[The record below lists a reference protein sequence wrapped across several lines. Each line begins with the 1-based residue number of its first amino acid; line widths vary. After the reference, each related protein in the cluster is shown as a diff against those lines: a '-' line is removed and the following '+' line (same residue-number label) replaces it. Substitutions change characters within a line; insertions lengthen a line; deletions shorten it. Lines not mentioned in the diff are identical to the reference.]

1 MREVAAGDGEAL
13 VTAHA
18 MNMATSS
25 GVAERRLVAFAAA
38 ILGNTDSTDP
48 ASQKPDRALARHPSR
63 AHAHGC
69 IGGGFH
75 AAQPRSE
82 AMGRFYWRHGTMLRE
97 TVSQRVFVDSDAEAI
112 RQRHAAREKRRLERA

>member
-1 MREVAAGDGEAL
+1 
-13 VTAHA
+13 
-18 MNMATSS
+18 
-25 GVAERRLVAFAAA
+25 VAFAAA

-75 AAQPRSE
+75 VAQPRSE
-82 AMGRFYWRHGTMLRE
+82 AMGRFYSWN
-97 TVSQRVFVDSDAEAI
+97 D
-112 RQRHAAREKRRLERA
+112 AARDGLSACFRGQ